1 MIRAGSR
8 GEGGVLQGRGACCEY
23 IAALQLEVTR
33 GSLRSRW
40 NRARRDTSWEEAA
53 RSMPS
58 CLQWLL
64 GRCVWMRVCVHAC
77 VSVNAHTHARTH
89 AHMHTCTHARNAHT
103 TTQTVHA
110 CTRPRTIH
118 RLWFSR
124 GVPLLGCVSRH
135 VVLAQLH
142 TSESL
147 LAPSEFI
154 YFHPKT
160 EHQPT
165 DVHCCL
171 QGRSGH
177 PLLTVVQTTLSH
189 PLPPP

>member
-1 MIRAGSR
+1 MAACAP
-8 GEGGVLQGRGACCEY
+8 GGIGPDGIHPGKRQH
-23 IAALQLEVTR
+23 
-33 GSLRSRW
+33 
-40 NRARRDTSWEEAA
+40 
-53 RSMPS
+53 
-58 CLQWLL
+58 
-64 GRCVWMRVCVHAC
+64 GRCRRACSGCWVAVYGCVCVCACMRVRKRTHM
-77 VSVNAHTHARTH
+77 HARTHTCTH

-160 EHQPT
+160 EHQRT